1 MVVFHQPETG
11 KYCSLNNKFTT
22 LFMITLEDF
31 IETIRENKN
40 DYVIYKII
48 KDNLTKSLKISKNF
62 KNL

>member
-1 MVVFHQPETG
+1 
-11 KYCSLNNKFTT
+11 
-22 LFMITLEDF
+22 MITLEDF
-31 IETIRENKN
+31 IEAIRENKN